1 MFVSEETLIPEKP
14 TKMHA
19 EPDDVEYH
27 ESTQKLEEQI
37 SAFQA
42 KFPEMD

>member
-1 MFVSEETLIPEKP
+1 VFVSEETIIPDKP
-14 TKMHA
+14 TKLFS

-37 SAFQA
+37 SAL
-42 KFPEMD
+42 